1 MYVWIYFSF
10 LVTFLV
16 TGKRI
21 IDQTRRGW
29 TIYVSLSN
37 HIFCDLGD
45 EEDTLHVS
53 TKMRLK
59 IYKGF
64 VKYGDILFNDLV
76 SLYGYDNS
84 YR

>member
-1 MYVWIYFSF
+1 MNLFFFS

-21 IDQTRRGW
+21 IDRTRKGW

-45 EEDTLHVS
+45 VEDTLHVS
-53 TKMRLK
+53 RKIRLK

-76 SLYGYDNS
+76 SYGYDNS